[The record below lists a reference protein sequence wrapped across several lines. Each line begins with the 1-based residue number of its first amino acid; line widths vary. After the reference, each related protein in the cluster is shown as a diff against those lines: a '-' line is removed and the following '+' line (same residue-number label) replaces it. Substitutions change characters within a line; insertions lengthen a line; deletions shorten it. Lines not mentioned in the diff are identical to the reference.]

1 MRIVELK
8 CPNCNGDIT
17 INTDRNFAFCPYCGT
32 RLKVEEAQQIPD
44 TIKVNREWEANNYVL
59 RAQEYER
66 VGDIDNAEIY
76 YNRALDA
83 DVNNVR
89 ARDGYNRMQRL
100 ITEHNVS
107 IQYIQSSSDPLVR
120 LIVKEAGQT
129 LCKIRRGEGMNLLLP
144 IGEHPLLFYQGGS
157 PKAYVRVT
165 IRNRHDRAKIY
176 TQTGMLW
183 NKTSAEGTAEVMT
196 KKAMYK
202 IRN

>member
-17 INTDRNFAFCPYCGT
+17 INTDRNSAFCPYCGT

-59 RAQEYER
+59 RAQEYEC

-83 DVNNVR
+83 DVNNAR
-89 ARDGYNRMQRL
+89 ARDGYNRMQRI

-129 LCKIRRGEGMNLLLP
+129 LCKIRRGEGINLLLP

-165 IRNRHDRAKIY
+165 IRSRHDRAKIY

-183 NKTSAEGTAEVMT
+183 NKTSAEGTAEVMA